1 MSDQALKSARP
12 LASVRRWQTWLV
24 VVLVL
29 GAVWTYQSRVPSDA
43 LTGAARPPSP
53 REGFLAPDFTLDLL
67 GGGTVTFSELRGQ
80 PVIINL
86 WASWCLPCRAE
97 MPSLE
102 KLYQANREAG
112 LVILAVNTTY
122 QDSEAEAAAFV
133 AEYGLTFPVPLDRT
147 GAVSRAYLL
156 RGLPTTLF
164 VDRAGVVASVVI
176 GGPMNEALIAS
187 KIEALL
193 RSAP

>member
-1 MSDQALKSARP
+1 MRTTALTPR
-12 LASVRRWQTWLV
+12 LGNLRRWQIGLAV
-24 VVLVL
+24 ALAL
-29 GAVWTYQSRVPSDA
+29 GLLWTFASRVPGNA

-53 REGFLAPDFTLDLL
+53 REGFLAPDFTLDVL
-67 GGGTVTFSELRGQ
+67 GGGTVTLSELRGQ
-80 PVIINL
+80 PVVINL

-97 MPSLE
+97 MPALE
-102 KLYQANREAG
+102 TLYAAYREAG

-122 QDSEAEAAAFV
+122 QDGESAAAAFV
-133 AEYGLTFPVPLDRT
+133 VEYGLTFPVPLDRT

-164 VDRAGVVASVVI
+164 VNRQGIVASVVI
-176 GGPMNEALIAS
+176 GGPMNAALIQS

-193 RSAP
+193 TAPP